1 MAKNKAIAQA
11 KNTVAV
17 VPKLKEGTQSLL
29 DQICTEDVARVLMP
43 IRKKA
48 SCLVK
53 GNYNNFPV
61 ILGEGTTQL
70 STVKREIGEE
80 KTALV
85 IFNIL
90 YDLNEYFNVSRKM
103 SQVQL
108 QQLTIEI
115 IEELWSYRLEEII
128 AFCHCFKKGNYIKVY
143 ERIDASLF
151 WEAWALYEQ
160 EKLDYLHSNHEQLKG
175 STFKSDRTGEV
186 TFNKLGSIS
195 GVFGDLKNSVK
206 KQ

>member
-1 MAKNKAIAQA
+1 MAKSKEIAQ
-11 KNTVAV
+11 V
-17 VPKLKEGTQSLL
+17 KLKEGTQSLL
-29 DQICTEDVARVLMP
+29 DQICTEDVSRVLMP

-48 SCLVK
+48 SYLVK
-53 GNYNNFPV
+53 GGYNDFPI
-61 ILGEGTTQL
+61 ILGDGTTQL
-70 STVKREIGEE
+70 STVKRELGEE
-80 KTALV
+80 NTALV

-108 QQLTIEI
+108 HQLTIEI
-115 IEELWSYRLEEII
+115 MEELWSYRLEEIV

-160 EKLDYLHSNHEQLKG
+160 EKLDYLQSNHEQLKG
-175 STFKSDRTGEV
+175 STFKSDRIGEATV
-186 TFNKLGSIS
+186 NKLGAIS
-195 GVFGDLKNSVK
+195 GMFSDIKNSVK
-206 KQ
+206 NR